1 MSWKERRL
9 IAVLSMILLVLTI
22 ALVIVLAV
30 RYRDKM
36 DPEQTP
42 PEDLTAGLVSDQD
55 DFHTLTY
62 FNGETTLSFE
72 RDENGIWHW
81 TADRALPLD
90 DSVILDI
97 LDHLSA
103 WNPQQTLT
111 GAEALENSGISEPTG
126 SITATTVSGSYTKL
140 VFGKATTD
148 GSSDYV
154 RLNDDESTVYIID
167 GALSALMDIPV
178 YDMCRL
184 PSLPVLDESRIRSI
198 VIRGAAQ
205 QDGSAG
211 PVTSLTAQH
220 GDDGYTTWRFEG
232 ANVSDLPEV
241 RALLEDLTALTF
253 EKCID
258 YNPSAEAAA
267 VCGFDAPAAILQ
279 ISYLTESGSEQ
290 SLELTVGNRVPD
302 QSGRY
307 TRMGSDS
314 SLYLLETDLLDPL
327 MSIAA
332 NGLDG

>member
-36 DPEQTP
+36 DPEPTP

-258 YNPSAEAAA
+258 YNPSAEAAT

>member
-9 IAVLSMILLVLTI
+9 ITVLSIILLVLTI

-36 DPEQTP
+36 EPDETP
-42 PEDLTAGLVSDQD
+42 TDDLTAGLVTDQD
-55 DFHTLTY
+55 VFNTLTY

-72 RDENGIWHW
+72 RDDLGIWRW

-97 LDHLSA
+97 LEQLSS

-111 GAEALENSGISEPTG
+111 DSESLENSGVSEPTG

-140 VFGKATTD
+140 VFGSTAND

-154 RLNDDESTVYIID
+154 RLNDDESTVYVID
-167 GALSALMDIPV
+167 GTLSDLMDIPV

-184 PSLPVLDESRIRSI
+184 PSMPVLEESRIRSI
-198 VIRGAAQ
+198 IIRGAAQ
-205 QDGSAG
+205 QDGAAG
-211 PVTSLTAQH
+211 IVTSLTAQH

-241 RALLEDLTALTF
+241 RSLLEDLTALRF
-253 EKCID
+253 EKCVD
-258 YNPSAEAAA
+258 YNPSAEAASL
-267 VCGFDAPAAILQ
+267 CGFDSPAAILQ
-279 ISYLTESGSEQ
+279 ISYVTESGSEQ
-290 SLELTVGNRVPD
+290 TLELVVGNRLPD

-307 TRMGSDS
+307 TRMGSES
-314 SLYLLETDLLDPL
+314 TLYLLVTDLLDPL
-327 MSIAA
+327 MTIAA

>member
-258 YNPSAEAAA
+258 YNPSAEAASL
-267 VCGFDAPAAILQ
+267 CGLDAPAAILQ

>member
-55 DFHTLTY
+55 SFNTLTY

-97 LDHLSA
+97 LDRLSA

-111 GAEALENSGISEPTG
+111 GAEALENSGINEPTG

-184 PSLPVLDESRIRSI
+184 PSLPVLEESRIRSI

-211 PVTSLTAQH
+211 PVTSLSAQH

-258 YNPSAEAAA
+258 YNPSAEAASL
-267 VCGFDAPAAILQ
+267 CGLDAPAAILQ

>member
-9 IAVLSMILLVLTI
+9 IAVLSMILLVLTL
-22 ALVIVLAV
+22 ALIIVLAV

-36 DPEQTP
+36 DTEQAP
-42 PEDLTAGLVSDQD
+42 QEDLTAGLVADQD
-55 DFHTLTY
+55 SFNTLTY

-72 RDENGIWHW
+72 RDETGIWRW

-111 GAEALENSGISEPTG
+111 DADSLENSGVSEPTG
-126 SITATTVSGSYTKL
+126 SITATTASGSYTKL
-140 VFGKATTD
+140 VFGKTTTD

-167 GALSALMDIPV
+167 GALSDLMDIPV

-184 PSLPVLDESRIRSI
+184 PNLPVLEESRIRSI

-205 QDGSAG
+205 GEDSAG
-211 PVTSLTAQH
+211 IITSLTAQQS
-220 GDDGYTTWRFEG
+220 DGYTTWRFEG
-232 ANVSDLPEV
+232 ANVSDLPEI

-267 VCGFDAPAAILQ
+267 ICGFDAPAAILQ
-279 ISYLTESGSEQ
+279 VSYVTEGGAEQ
-290 SLELTVGNRVPD
+290 SLELTIGNRLPD

-307 TRMGSDS
+307 TRMGTEST
-314 SLYLLETDLLDPL
+314 LYLLVTDLLDPL
-327 MSIAA
+327 MTIAA

>member
-9 IAVLSMILLVLTI
+9 ITVLSMILLVLTI

-36 DPEQTP
+36 EPDETP
-42 PEDLTAGLVSDQD
+42 TDDLTAGLVTDQD
-55 DFHTLTY
+55 VFNTLTY

-72 RDENGIWHW
+72 RDDLGIWRW

-97 LDHLSA
+97 LEQLSS
-103 WNPQQTLT
+103 WTPQQTLT
-111 GAEALENSGISEPTG
+111 DADSLENSGVSEPTG

-140 VFGKATTD
+140 VFGSATTD

-167 GALSALMDIPV
+167 GALSDLMDIPV

-184 PSLPVLDESRIRSI
+184 PNLPVLDESRIRSI
-198 VIRGAAQ
+198 IIRGAAQ
-205 QDGSAG
+205 QDGTAG
-211 PVTSLTAQH
+211 IVTSLTAQH

-241 RALLEDLTALTF
+241 RSLLEDLTALRF
-253 EKCID
+253 EKCVD
-258 YNPSAEAAA
+258 YNPSAEAASL
-267 VCGFDAPAAILQ
+267 CGFDSPAAILQ
-279 ISYLTESGSEQ
+279 ISYVTESGSEQ
-290 SLELTVGNRVPD
+290 TLELVVGNRLPD

-307 TRMGSDS
+307 TRMGSES
-314 SLYLLETDLLDPL
+314 TLYLLVTDLLDPL
-327 MSIAA
+327 MTIAA
-332 NGLDG
+332 NGLNG

>member
-36 DPEQTP
+36 DLEQTP

-111 GAEALENSGISEPTG
+111 GAEALENSGINEPTG

-184 PSLPVLDESRIRSI
+184 PSLPVLEESRIRSI

-211 PVTSLTAQH
+211 PVTSLSAQH

>member
-140 VFGKATTD
+140 VFGKTTTD

>member
-97 LDHLSA
+97 LDRLSA

-111 GAEALENSGISEPTG
+111 GAEALENSGINEPTG

-184 PSLPVLDESRIRSI
+184 PSLPVLEESRIRSI

-205 QDGSAG
+205 QEGSAG

>member
-36 DPEQTP
+36 DLEQTP

-55 DFHTLTY
+55 SFNTLTY

-97 LDHLSA
+97 LDRLSA

-111 GAEALENSGISEPTG
+111 GAEALENSGINEPTG

-184 PSLPVLDESRIRSI
+184 PSLPVLEESRIRSI

-211 PVTSLTAQH
+211 PVTSLSAQH

-258 YNPSAEAAA
+258 YNPSAEAASL
-267 VCGFDAPAAILQ
+267 CGLDAPAAILQ